1 MSGNHTGTEYDLSL
15 IMDGSVQELGLPYG
29 KILNEFI
36 EAIMDRDKARIAA
49 ARTTILETLGE
60 AAMVDAAATIAA
72 FNAYTRMADATGIP
86 LETPK
91 AEATVELRQE
101 LGLESL
107 NKG

>member
-15 IMDGSVQELGLPYG
+15 IMDSSVQVSGLPYG

>member
-15 IMDGSVQELGLPYG
+15 IMDGGVQESGLPYG
-29 KILNEFI
+29 KILNEFV

-49 ARTTILETLGE
+49 ARTTVLETLGE

>member
-15 IMDGSVQELGLPYG
+15 IMDGSVQESGLPYG
-29 KILNEFI
+29 KILNEFV

>member
-15 IMDGSVQELGLPYG
+15 IMDGNVQESGLPHG
-29 KILNEFI
+29 KILNEFV

-49 ARTTILETLGE
+49 ARTTTVETLGK
-60 AAMVDAAATIAA
+60 AAMMDAAATISA

>member
-15 IMDGSVQELGLPYG
+15 IMDGSVQASGLPYG
-29 KILNEFI
+29 KKLNEFV

>member
-15 IMDGSVQELGLPYG
+15 IMDGSVQESGLPYG
-29 KILNEFI
+29 KILNEFV

-49 ARTTILETLGE
+49 ARTPILETLGE

>member
-1 MSGNHTGTEYDLSL
+1 
-15 IMDGSVQELGLPYG
+15 MDGSVQESGLPHG
-29 KILNEFI
+29 KILNEVV

-49 ARTTILETLGE
+49 ARTTIVETLGK

>member
-1 MSGNHTGTEYDLSL
+1 MSGNHTGTEYNLSL
-15 IMDGSVQELGLPYG
+15 IMDGSVQESGLPYG
-29 KILNEFI
+29 KILNEFV

-49 ARTTILETLGE
+49 ARTTIVETLGK

>member
-15 IMDGSVQELGLPYG
+15 IMDGSVQESGLPYG
-29 KILNEFI
+29 KILNEFV

-101 LGLESL
+101 LGVEAL

>member
-15 IMDGSVQELGLPYG
+15 IMDGSVQESGLPYG
-29 KILNEFI
+29 KILYEFV

-72 FNAYTRMADATGIP
+72 FNAYTRMADATGIA
-86 LETPK
+86 LETPIG
-91 AEATVELRQE
+91 EARVELREE